1 MRILLAEDEKSLSK
15 AVIKILEKN
24 NYTADPVYNGRD
36 ALDYILSGNYDVV
49 ILDIMMPE
57 MDGITVLRKIREA
70 SCSIPVLILSAK
82 SEVDDK
88 VSGLDS
94 GANYYLTKPFD
105 TKELLATIRAI
116 TRSGA
121 SNDSRIS
128 LGNVTLN
135 RATYELSTPHG
146 SFHLANKEFQMMEMF
161 ISNPSHVIS
170 PDKFMDKVWSY
181 DSEAEI
187 NVVWVYISY
196 LKKKLLALKADVVI
210 KTYRNSGYSLEEIH
224 D

>member
-57 MDGITVLRKIREA
+57 MDGITVLKRIRE
-70 SCSIPVLILSAK
+70 SGCSLPVLILSAK

-116 TRSGA
+116 TRSSS

-170 PDKFMDKVWSY
+170 PDRFMDKVWSY

>member
-15 AVIKILEKN
+15 AIIKILEKN

-57 MDGITVLRKIREA
+57 MDGITVLKRIREA
-70 SCSIPVLILSAK
+70 GCSLPVLILSAK

-116 TRSGA
+116 TRSSS

-170 PDKFMDKVWSY
+170 PDRFMDKVWSY

>member
-15 AVIKILEKN
+15 AIIKILEKN

-57 MDGITVLRKIREA
+57 MDGITVLKRIREA
-70 SCSIPVLILSAK
+70 GCSIPVLILSAK

-116 TRSGA
+116 TRSSS

-170 PDKFMDKVWSY
+170 PDRFMDKVWSY

>member
-57 MDGITVLRKIREA
+57 MDGITVLKRIREA
-70 SCSIPVLILSAK
+70 GCSLPVLILSAK

-116 TRSGA
+116 TRSSS

-170 PDKFMDKVWSY
+170 PDRFMDKVWSY